1 MLKVNVLSLQEWVK
15 DKQIFIDVRSP
26 GEFAQGHLPG
36 AINAPILNDEERALV
51 GKCYKDNGQEAAI
64 LLGHKIVSGDNKS
77 HKIQQWVSLIK
88 QNPSALLMCFRGG
101 MRSQLT
107 QKWLQDVGLHRPLVE
122 GGYKV
127 CRQALLDYVFD
138 YCQKFQFLVISGPTG
153 SAKTHFL
160 NQISEFWPVLDLEH
174 YANHRG
180 SAFGK
185 MSQPQPQQAVFENH
199 LIFDMIRYDHP
210 ELPFAVEDESRL
222 IGRSVQPDL
231 FFETLRSSVVI
242 LIDEPI
248 EKRTENT
255 FFDYILQTP
264 LSDLNSTHEEG
275 LKVFAKYKKALTD
288 IQKKL
293 GGMRTREIM
302 DLIEMSE
309 SAWLRD
315 RDLNSNREW
324 IQALLRDYYDPM
336 YNGSFDRRN
345 PNVLFKGNTDQ
356 VRGFLLDIKSKK
368 REAPVKV
375 KATKA

>member
-1 MLKVNVLSLQEWVK
+1 MLKANVLSLQNWVK
-15 DKQIFIDVRSP
+15 NKQIFIDVRSP

-36 AINAPILNDEERALV
+36 AINAPILNDEERALI
-51 GKCYKDNGQEAAI
+51 GKCYKDKGQEAAI
-64 LLGHKIVSGDNKS
+64 QLGHQIVTGENKS
-77 HKIQQWVSLIK
+77 QKMHQWMSLVK
-88 QNPSALLMCFRGG
+88 QHPNALLMCFRGG
-101 MRSQLT
+101 LRSQLT
-107 QKWLQDVGLHRPLVE
+107 QKWLQEAGFDRPLIE
-122 GGYKV
+122 GGYKA
-127 CRQALLDYVFD
+127 CRQSLLDYLFD

-160 NQISEFWPVLDLEH
+160 NQVSEFWPVLDLEH

-185 MSQPQPQQAVFENH
+185 MNQPQPQQAVFENH
-199 LIFDMIRYDHP
+199 LIFEMIRNDHH
-210 ELPFAVEDESRL
+210 ELPFAVEDESRM

-231 FFETLRSSVVI
+231 FFDTLRSSVVI
-242 LIDEPI
+242 LLDEPL

-264 LSDLNSTHEEG
+264 LANSSSLEQEG
-275 LKVFAKYKKALTD
+275 LAVFTKYKKALTD

-293 GGMRTREIM
+293 GGLRTREIM
-302 DLIEMSE
+302 VMIENSE
-309 SAWLRD
+309 AEWLRD
-315 RDLNSNREW
+315 RNLSSNRIW

-336 YNGSFDRRN
+336 YNGSFERRN
-345 PNVLFKGNTDQ
+345 PQVIFKGNTDQ

-368 REAPVKV
+368 REAPVKI